1 MLPRPSQRSI
11 FHLGEE
17 GGYDNHHEH
26 AKSVDAAA
34 PRLDRGRRDHGRQR
48 RKRDAAAAAAAAGG
62 VGLQILVRQH
72 QNRHHTPAPPAPH
85 HSHIVL
91 KQQVVLLP
99 PAAARH
105 RRGPCGSFL
114 TACSRCRRELSA
126 NKDVYMY
133 RCDSQTHLLVSCAS
147 MSNCCT
153 CVLIGL
159 CRGDQGFCSEECR
172 WRQMLLDEAREHE
185 AMVKKERLRRGGLHQ
200 PHHLHHGPRPP
211 AAIRGA
217 PRRLVAVAY

>member
-48 RKRDAAAAAAAAGG
+48 RKRDAAADAAGG

-72 QNRHHTPAPPAPH
+72 NRHHITPAPPP

-91 KQQVVLLP
+91 KQQVVLL

-114 TACSRCRRELSA
+114 RACSRCRRELSA

-133 RCDSQTHLLVSCAS
+133 RCDSQTHLSHV
-147 MSNCCT
+147 
-153 CVLIGL
+153 V
-159 CRGDQGFCSEECR
+159 
-172 WRQMLLDEAREHE
+172 
-185 AMVKKERLRRGGLHQ
+185 
-200 PHHLHHGPRPP
+200 
-211 AAIRGA
+211 
-217 PRRLVAVAY
+217 

>member
-34 PRLDRGRRDHGRQR
+34 PRLDRERRDHGRQR
-48 RKRDAAAAAAAAGG
+48 RKRDAAAAADAAGG

-72 QNRHHTPAPPAPH
+72 QNHHHTPAPPPPH

-133 RCDSQTHLLVSCAS
+133 
-147 MSNCCT
+147 
-153 CVLIGL
+153 
-159 CRGDQGFCSEECR
+159 RGDQGFCSEECR